1 MPGRIEVVVVNW
13 RRADLTIECVES
25 LRGQADELG
34 AVVTV
39 VDNASG
45 DGSAERLRAALPGIR
60 VLESPDN
67 GGFGA
72 GVDLAA
78 AASTADVLV
87 LLNNDAVAEP
97 GFLAALTA
105 PVLDGSVTGATTA
118 RILLRSGPGEPV
130 LTNST
135 GNVVDRA
142 GNGGDRDWLVPHP
155 ATAEPA
161 VFGFCGGACAIAM
174 PAFRAAGGFDESLFM
189 YYEDTDLSWRL
200 RRLGHDIRF
209 VGDAVAV
216 HRHASSLGTE
226 SEGFVVANTRNRLVV
241 AVRNA
246 AWPVAARAAARA
258 VVRTVLDTV
267 ARDPR
272 SRRRA
277 RWERRA
283 LAQAATRLPAAL
295 RARRTIDR
303 TATAPRPRTT
313 A

>member
-1 MPGRIEVVVVNW
+1 MSPAVEVVVVNW

-25 LRGQADELG
+25 LLPQLAEVD

-45 DGSAERLRAALPGIR
+45 DGSVERLRSALPGVR
-60 VLESPDN
+60 VLESPVN

-78 AASTADVLV
+78 GASTADVLV
-87 LLNNDAVAEP
+87 LLNNDAVARP
-97 GFLAALTA
+97 GFLRALTA

-118 RILLRSGPGEPV
+118 RILLRAEPGEPV
-130 LTNST
+130 RTNST
-135 GNVVDRA
+135 GNVVDRS

-155 ATAEPA
+155 ADADPE

-174 PAFRAAGGFDESLFM
+174 PAFRQAGGFDESLFM

-200 RRLGHDIRF
+200 RRLGHGVRF

-216 HRHASSLGTE
+216 HRHASSLGTG
-226 SEGFVVANTRNRLVV
+226 SAGFVTANTRNRVVV
-241 AVRNA
+241 AVKNA
-246 AWPVAARAAARA
+246 PWGVVARA
-258 VVRTVLDTV
+258 VARTVVRTALDSA

-272 SRRRA
+272 ARDRGRA
-277 RWERRA
+277 ERHG
-283 LAQAATRLPAAL
+283 LAQAVTRLPAAL

-303 TATAPRPRTT
+303 TATAPRPRLDG
-313 A
+313 

>member
-13 RRADLTIECVES
+13 RRADLTIACVRS
-25 LRGQADELG
+25 VQDQAAALD

-45 DGSAERLRAALPGIR
+45 DGSAAVLRDALPGVRI
-60 VLESPDN
+60 VESPVN

-97 GFLAALTA
+97 GFLRALTD
-105 PVLDGSVTGATTA
+105 PVLDGTVTGATTA
-118 RILLRSGPGEPV
+118 RILLHAEPGEPV

-135 GNVVDRA
+135 GNVVDAA

-155 ATAEPA
+155 AQATAS

-174 PAFRAAGGFDESLFM
+174 PAFRQAGGFDESLFM

-200 RRLGHDIRF
+200 RRHGHQVAF
-209 VGDAVAV
+209 VGTAVAV

-241 AVRNA
+241 AVKNA
-246 AWPVAARAAARA
+246 PWPVVVRAAVRGVARAG
-258 VVRTVLDTV
+258 LDTFS
-267 ARDPR
+267 RDPGV
-272 SRRRA
+272 RRRA

-283 LAQAATRLPAAL
+283 LAQAVTRLPSAL
-295 RARRTIDR
+295 RARRALDR
-303 TATAPRPRTT
+303 SATAPRPQITG
-313 A
+313 